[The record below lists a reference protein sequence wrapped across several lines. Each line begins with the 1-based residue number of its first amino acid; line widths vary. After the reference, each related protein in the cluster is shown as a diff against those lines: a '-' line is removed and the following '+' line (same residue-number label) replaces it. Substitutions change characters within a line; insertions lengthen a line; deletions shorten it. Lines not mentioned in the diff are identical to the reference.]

1 MRVVLDT
8 TVVVS
13 ALVWGGAP
21 FKLLQA
27 ATNGDIDLYTSP
39 VLMAELREVLGR
51 DHLALRLARQHA
63 SVESAISQGPT
74 EHPPRALPRHVRRLE
89 FLSFCDRVC
98 VRSIV
103 RMRPPIRAAASCAG
117 S

>member
-39 VLMAELREVLGR
+39 VLMAELREVL
-51 DHLALRLARQHA
+51 
-63 SVESAISQGPT
+63 
-74 EHPPRALPRHVRRLE
+74 
-89 FLSFCDRVC
+89 
-98 VRSIV
+98 
-103 RMRPPIRAAASCAG
+103 
-117 S
+117 